1 MRVTTYILLFLL
13 SFSAVAQ
20 NNEPAGNFSKNR
32 ADSLYIADDYAGA
45 IAMYEKLLE
54 ESGESASL
62 YYNLG
67 NSYYKTDNIAKAIL
81 NYERALLLSPVD
93 EDIEFNLNLARSKT
107 VDKES
112 EGYEIFFVAWLTELA
127 NLFSLATWSV
137 VAIVS
142 FILMLVALLF
152 FLSTR
157 NIGVK
162 KCSFFI
168 GLAMLFV
175 AIVGNFAAW
184 HHYYRLTKREH
195 AIITQ
200 PTVTAKSTP
209 SESGTSLFVIHE
221 GRKVIISDDSMK
233 EWKEIQLEEGS
244 KGWIPSAS
252 LERI

>member
-1 MRVTTYILLFLL
+1 MKLTTYILLFML
-13 SFSAVAQ
+13 SLSAVAQ
-20 NNEPAGNFSKNR
+20 SSASAPAFSMNK
-32 ADSLYIADDYAGA
+32 ADSLYMANDFAGA
-45 IAMYEKLLE
+45 ITMYEILLE
-54 ESGESASL
+54 ESGESAQL

-81 NYERALLLSPVD
+81 NYERALLLSPGD
-93 EDIEFNLNLARSKT
+93 DDIEFNLNLASSKT

-112 EGYEIFFVAWLTELA
+112 EGFEVFFIAWLTDVA

-137 VAIVS
+137 IAIIS
-142 FILMLVALLF
+142 FIILLVALLF
-152 FLSTR
+152 FLSTG
-157 NIGVK
+157 NIGFK
-162 KCSFFI
+162 KCCFFV

-175 AIVGNFAAW
+175 TIVGNFAAW
-184 HHYYRLTKREH
+184 HHYDKLTKREH

-221 GRKVIISDDSMK
+221 GRKVIISDDSMR

-244 KGWIPSAS
+244 KGWVPATS